1 MSIYPCNF
9 NDAWGPLIPPSKP
22 SNYNKQTNELK
33 KVMQDT
39 TTYSPLSN
47 QVPKPNNNINYLN
60 NMNNTNDLNIQ
71 NDEKYVKGGN
81 YMNKNYNTI
90 ESMNNAELM
99 AHIQNV
105 EKYMKEILYTLK
117 MNKMEQ
123 LDNEYINKN
132 KMNEMGIYIVIAI
145 IVSYIVFKIAN
156 K

>member
-22 SNYNKQTNELK
+22 SNYNKQTNEIK
-33 KVMQDT
+33 KIMQDT

-47 QVPKPNNNINYLN
+47 QVPKPNNEYNKDN
-60 NMNNTNDLNIQ
+60 NLDVQ
-71 NDEKYVKGGN
+71 NDEKYIKGGN
-81 YMNKNYNTI
+81 YINKNYNRLET
-90 ESMNNAELM
+90 MNNAELM
-99 AHIQNV
+99 EHIQNV

-123 LDNEYINKN
+123 LDSEYINKN
-132 KMNEMGIYIVIAI
+132 KMNEMAIYIVIVI

>member
-22 SNYNKQTNELK
+22 SNYNKQTNETK
-33 KVMQDT
+33 KIMQDT

-47 QVPKPNNNINYLN
+47 QVPKPNNEYNKDN
-60 NMNNTNDLNIQ
+60 NLDVQ
-71 NDEKYVKGGN
+71 NDEKYIKGGN
-81 YMNKNYNTI
+81 YINKNYNRLET
-90 ESMNNAELM
+90 MNNAELM
-99 AHIQNV
+99 EHIQNV

-123 LDNEYINKN
+123 LDSEYINKN
-132 KMNEMGIYIVIAI
+132 KMNEMAIYIVIAI